1 VARFDDKE
9 VRKLNY
15 IFDRVDPDLILDS
28 GGVINWNSSD
38 VTITH
43 SSNALAF
50 AGASSGYTFTGPVI
64 VGVDDTGHDVKFFGA
79 TASKYMLWDESADSL
94 IVVGTVDATTFE
106 FDNLSGTGS
115 VSVTNIVD
123 EDNMASDSAT
133 LLCTQQS
140 IKKYVDDQIDTADT
154 LAEVLA
160 IGNTSGGTDV
170 VLSTTD
176 EVQFRDNALKIY
188 SSADG
193 QLDIDADTEVEI
205 TTTTL
210 DINGAVDI
218 SGATQ
223 ISNTVTVGV
232 DDTGYDVTLFG
243 ASTGKS
249 LLWDQSEDTLIV
261 TGTTTLV
268 GTTNLDATDIDGNV
282 QIDGT
287 VTVGVNDTGK
297 DVKFFGA
304 TASMSC
310 LWDESADSLLIASSA
325 ATALSVGLNG
335 ATNPA
340 FNVDASTGSSA
351 TGINIASAA
360 ATAGVALSVLSSGTN
375 ENLTVDAKGSGTI
388 TLAGTSTGAITLTRA
403 TTMSNALTYGGV
415 TLSNAVTGTGNMVL
429 SAGPTFSGSPALS
442 TPTATSL
449 ALGGATIGSHNIA
462 VTGTSLFTGA
472 VSVGVDDTGHDVTFF
487 GATTGKSLVWDQSED
502 TLTVTGTT
510 TLVGTTNLDAV
521 DIDGNVQVDGTIT
534 VGVDGTGKDVKFF
547 GDTSGAYIEWDES
560 ADKLLTAGGALV
572 DIVKDKLL
580 IGGTAVTTTAAELN
594 FNDTASAGTVVASK
608 TVVVDGNKDIASF
621 RNITL
626 TGVLDS
632 GSLDIS
638 GDADIAGTT
647 NLDAVDIDGN
657 VQLDGTLSVGV
668 NDTGK
673 DVKFFGATSGKYML
687 WDESDD
693 TLIVT
698 GVSSFDGKTTINEAG
713 ADADFRVES
722 NSQQFA
728 LYVNGGVN
736 HVAVGYNAE
745 PTVTNLG
752 IAVLSAG
759 AGGGVLLVK
768 EDGSQPSSGEGLGS
782 FGMRGEDSANNL
794 FASSAMISA
803 YASENHSGS
812 AAGANMR
819 FYTKPNGVGPGSS
832 PSERMRITQAGEV
845 MIAGSSDQGAYN
857 LQCNGTGVWGQG
869 AYVNGS
875 DERLKENIAD
885 LNDASK
891 VVANLRPV
899 TFSYKSNYSK
909 DTSIQ
914 PGFIAQELQQALAGK
929 IYAEGIVKGEKYLSV
944 AYQTLIPIL
953 TKSLQE
959 ALGEIDEL
967 KARVSAVEKGNS

>member
-1 VARFDDKE
+1 MADVK
-9 VRKLNY
+9 VS
-15 IFDRVDPDLILDS
+15 DLPTITTPESGDHILINEASSGNTSKVTWANLFKAPAVTTSITTPSVLAPSNDSGAIGASGTAFSDLFLAS
-28 GGVINWNSSD
+28 GGVINWHSGD

-43 SSNALAF
+43 SANALAF
-50 AGASSGYTFTGPVI
+50 AG
-64 VGVDDTGHDVKFFGA
+64 GA
-79 TASKYMLWDESADSL
+79 
-94 IVVGTVDATTFE
+94 I
-106 FDNLSGTGS
+106 
-115 VSVTNIVD
+115 
-123 EDNMASDSAT
+123 
-133 LLCTQQS
+133 
-140 IKKYVDDQIDTADT
+140 
-154 LAEVLA
+154 
-160 IGNTSGGTDV
+160 
-170 VLSTTD
+170 
-176 EVQFRDNALKIY
+176 
-188 SSADG
+188 SSAG
-193 QLDIDADTEVEI
+193 
-205 TTTTL
+205 TL
-210 DINGAVDI
+210 TIGEND
-218 SGATQ
+218 SGH
-223 ISNTVTVGV
+223 
-232 DDTGYDVTLFG
+232 
-243 ASTGKS
+243 
-249 LLWDQSEDTLIV
+249 
-261 TGTTTLV
+261 
-268 GTTNLDATDIDGNV
+268 
-282 QIDGT
+282 
-287 VTVGVNDTGK
+287 

-335 ATNPA
+335 ATTPA

-487 GATTGKSLVWDQSED
+487 GASTGKSLLWDQSED
-502 TLTVTGTT
+502 ALIVTGTT
-510 TLVGTTNLDAV
+510 TLVGTTNLDAT
-521 DIDGNVQVDGTIT
+521 DIDGNVQIDGTIT
-534 VGVDGTGKDVKFF
+534 VGVDGTGYDCTFF
-547 GDTSGAYIEWDES
+547 GDTSGAYILWDQSE
-560 ADKLLTAGGALV
+560 DKLLTAGGALV

-594 FNDTASAGTVVASK
+594 FNDTASAGTVVAGK
-608 TVVVDGNKDIASF
+608 TVVVDSNKDIASF

-638 GDADIAGTT
+638 GDADIAGTA
-647 NLDAVDIDGN
+647 NLDACDIDGN

-668 NDTGK
+668 DDTGHDVK
-673 DVKFFGATSGKYML
+673 LFGATSGKYWLWDESDDGVVAVSDLQQTGTLTVGVDDTGHDVKFFGATSGKYML

-698 GVSSFDGKTTINEAG
+698 GVSSFDGQTTINETG

-728 LYVNGGVN
+728 LYVNGGLN

-752 IAVLSAG
+752 IAVLSAD
-759 AGGGVLLVK
+759 ANGGVLLVK

-794 FASSAMISA
+794 AASSAMISA
-803 YASENHSGS
+803 YASENHGGS

-819 FYTKPNGVGPGSS
+819 FYTKANGVGPGSA
-832 PSERMRITQAGEV
+832 PSERARITQAGEV

-857 LQCNGTGVWGQG
+857 LQCNGTGVWGAG

-885 LNDASK
+885 LGDASK

-899 TFSYKSNYSK
+899 TFSYKSDYSK

-914 PGFIAQELQQALAGK
+914 PGFIAQDLQQALAGE
-929 IYAEGIVKGEKYLSV
+929 IYADGIVTKGEKYLNV
-944 AYQTLIPIL
+944 AYQTLIPVL

-959 ALGEIDEL
+959 ALKEIDAL
-967 KARVSAVEKGNS
+967 KSRVNAVEKGTL